1 MPVEQ
6 RHIRQQS
13 FRDLLATALIALLIT
28 ATWMSPASARGTVEY
43 DVARLQSLVNSAHQK
58 YKDLKD
64 GANANYIPI
73 LDTVPS
79 DLFGVVIVTNDG
91 QIFAAGDVDYA
102 FSIQSVSKPFTAAL
116 VMQQQGTEAL
126 QQKIGVEPTGMPFN
140 SKLAIELI
148 SARSVNPLVNAGA
161 IAAVSMVE
169 ADSQAQRW
177 NRVLDNLSGF
187 AGTRLRLLEE
197 VYQSEY
203 STAWSNRAI
212 ANLLFNY
219 GRLYSEPEEALIVY
233 TRQCSVGVTAR
244 QLGIMGATLS
254 NNGVNPVTGK
264 RMLAEEYVPKLLAVM
279 LTAGFYDESGLW
291 AYTAGLPAK
300 TGVGGG
306 IVAVMLTAG
315 FYDESGLW
323 AYTAGLPA
331 KTGVGGGIVA
341 VVPGELAIAAF
352 SPRLNNAGNSI
363 RAMKAIQYISGELG
377 ANIFLGR

>member
-187 AGTRLRLLEE
+187 AGAKLRLLDE

-233 TRQCSVGVTAR
+233 TKQCSVGVTAR

-264 RMLAEEYVPKLLAVM
+264 RMLAEEYVPKLL
-279 LTAGFYDESGLW
+279 
-291 AYTAGLPAK
+291 
-300 TGVGGG
+300 
-306 IVAVMLTAG
+306 AVMLTAG